1 MGGTVVVVADILDM
15 YIHIYIYVYTRF
27 YLVFK
32 YHLNPFDQMLYLVQ
46 VSQTSA
52 TRKILNM

>member
-15 YIHIYIYVYTRF
+15 YIHIYVYTRF